1 MAGSKRTYMDLHGHA
16 TLQEII
22 QNYLLEVEDEMI
34 YTKNLDL
41 ERINKY
47 DFVIVNIL
55 LYFFIALLKIC
66 INL

>member
-34 YTKNLDL
+34 YETLCDTRSKN
-41 ERINKY
+41 K
-47 DFVIVNIL
+47 
-55 LYFFIALLKIC
+55 
-66 INL
+66 